1 MTLLPHK
8 SLLLTQTRDPP
19 TAQIITF
26 DTNASPSYRTNH
38 HLWRKNVTLL
48 PHKSSLLTQK
58 RDPPTAQITTF
69 DTNTWSSY
77 RTTHHFWHECVT
89 LLPHKSSLFTQKR
102 DPHTAQMSNFDTFY
116 WCLRVVLQVIVVVWS
131 YICRSYDEIH
141 ACAVRPDGFFV
152 GRIAR
157 PQIRVD
163 RDFSWPQLKFERR
176 DSLTPHPCWEGD
188 GAEMRPWAR
197 LGGVTSLVWVEE
209 KRRRNLKAADW
220 FAWAAIAEQ
229 YRWELDMRLAS
240 HVCRNHSNVF
250 LWASDLGL
258 ELWAPQKW
266 ISWVLTQIKHGPQP
280 R

>member
-141 ACAVRPDGFFV
+141 ACAVRPDGFFFC
-152 GRIAR
+152 GRMTLSWLHAR
-157 PQIRVD
+157 GAVLSILMPLCSDYARSRGAVLLALC
-163 RDFSWPQLKFERR
+163 SRR
-176 DSLTPHPCWEGD
+176 CAVLCIQFHP
-188 GAEMRPWAR
+188 A
-197 LGGVTSLVWVEE
+197 
-209 KRRRNLKAADW
+209 
-220 FAWAAIAEQ
+220 
-229 YRWELDMRLAS
+229 
-240 HVCRNHSNVF
+240 
-250 LWASDLGL
+250 
-258 ELWAPQKW
+258 
-266 ISWVLTQIKHGPQP
+266 
-280 R
+280 

>member
-38 HLWRKNVTLL
+38 HLWRKNVTLI

-131 YICRSYDEIH
+131 YICRSYDKWVDSDTTVTHFRCKSLISVSCSEIR
-141 ACAVRPDGFFV
+141 AAVEGSCFLRGQHVTFV
-152 GRIAR
+152 
-157 PQIRVD
+157 
-163 RDFSWPQLKFERR
+163 E
-176 DSLTPHPCWEGD
+176 T
-188 GAEMRPWAR
+188 
-197 LGGVTSLVWVEE
+197 
-209 KRRRNLKAADW
+209 W
-220 FAWAAIAEQ
+220 FQ
-229 YRWELDMRLAS
+229 SM
-240 HVCRNHSNVF
+240 
-250 LWASDLGL
+250 
-258 ELWAPQKW
+258 
-266 ISWVLTQIKHGPQP
+266 
-280 R
+280 